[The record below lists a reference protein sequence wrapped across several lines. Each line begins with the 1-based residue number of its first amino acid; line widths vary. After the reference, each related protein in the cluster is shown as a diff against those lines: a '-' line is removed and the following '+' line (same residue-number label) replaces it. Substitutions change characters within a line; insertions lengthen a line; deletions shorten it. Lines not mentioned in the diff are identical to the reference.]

1 VKNEKHIDD
10 ITILMATMDEL
21 VTEFQ
26 CSLYV
31 FDQPSHQFLA
41 RTFPKTLLLR
51 PACAA
56 NHGRRVICSIT
67 ANNVLPF
74 HARQL
79 HKRQFALTL
88 AKGEPLSKLVRTKSL
103 DPALNL
109 YPCRRF
115 LDFVVHCS
123 PSSFEERTRTPNCLP
138 RNGCPLGVFSTGV
151 SSGCS

>member
-51 PACAA
+51 PVCVA
-56 NHGRRVICSIT
+56 NHGRKVICSIT
-67 ANNVLPF
+67 INNVLPF
-74 HARQL
+74 HASIAQ
-79 HKRQFALTL
+79 ATIW
-88 AKGEPLSKLVRTKSL
+88 ADTSKGRTIIKTSE
-103 DPALNL
+103 N
-109 YPCRRF
+109 
-115 LDFVVHCS
+115 
-123 PSSFEERTRTPNCLP
+123 
-138 RNGCPLGVFSTGV
+138 
-151 SSGCS
+151 